1 MLCCV
6 FFCANICLSVW
17 FEKWS
22 KWKKWREKRNKRSVF
37 VLSPAIFVYFYLICL
52 VSVLCEAHKIRATQP
67 HNICVEFS
75 KLCAPNKKSNK
86 LYWARC
92 VCLAPAIVFLVLLL
106 IVIQLRFFLCPIVFL
121 RTERRCE
128 QILILNDLIVRGFIL
143 KQKQNTGAYRWP
155 MQWTDEKKRAK
166 KKQQWNAKSLLNKY
180 SAATN
185 NENGFCSCPLLP
197 APLSK

>member
-1 MLCCV
+1 MNRCVRLFIFALVLAHVMLC

-106 IVIQLRFFLCPIVFL
+106 IVIQLRFFSLSHCILAHWKAVWANTYFKWFNCSRIYFKTKTKYRCLPMANAMN
-121 RTERRCE
+121 RR
-128 QILILNDLIVRGFIL
+128 
-143 KQKQNTGAYRWP
+143 
-155 MQWTDEKKRAK
+155 EKKSK
-166 KKQQWNAKSLLNKY
+166 KETTMKR
-180 SAATN
+180 
-185 NENGFCSCPLLP
+185 
-197 APLSK
+197 